1 MTEATGAPPV
11 RRNSAFGGTLAR
23 LAWHANYA
31 SERFKYGKI
40 FEKYQ
45 AYTMI
50 PKQIYTE
57 NLALAKLVDKV
68 PGHIV
73 ECGTWR
79 GGMIAG
85 IADVLGENRGYYLYD
100 SFEGLPAPTSADGEK
115 AVTYQSASED
125 PLYFDNCTASED
137 EAKAAM
143 QLSVAVNYRLI
154 KGWFDDTLPSN
165 PPDGPIALLRLD
177 GDWYESTKCILDN
190 FAPRVV
196 SGGMVLIDDYYYWQG
211 CTRAVNEYAFTHDW
225 QIKQS
230 RNGVCFV
237 EI

>member
-1 MTEATGAPPV
+1 MTESTGASPV
-11 RRNSAFGGTLAR
+11 RRNFGFNGTLAR

-31 SERFKYGKI
+31 SERFKHGKI

-68 PGHIV
+68 PGSIV

-85 IADVLGENRGYYLYD
+85 IADVLGANRAYYLYD
-100 SFEGLPAPTSADGEK
+100 SFEGLPAPTTADGEK
-115 AVTYQSASED
+115 AVTYQSATED
-125 PLYFDNCTASED
+125 PLYYDNCTASED

-165 PPDGPIALLRLD
+165 PPVEAIALLRLD

-196 SGGMVLIDDYYYWQG
+196 SGGMVVIDDYYYWQG
-211 CTRAVNEYAFTHDW
+211 CTRAVNEYAFAHNW

-230 RNGVCFV
+230 RHGVCFV
-237 EI
+237 EV